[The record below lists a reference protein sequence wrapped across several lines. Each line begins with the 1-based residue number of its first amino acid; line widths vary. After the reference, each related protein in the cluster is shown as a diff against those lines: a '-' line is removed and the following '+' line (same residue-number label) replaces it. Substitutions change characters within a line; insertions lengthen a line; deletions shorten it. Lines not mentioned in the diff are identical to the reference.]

1 MFDRVNTQA
10 KALQSKLQ
18 TTSAQIKQ
26 DIETYQA
33 DLSQLNADI
42 ASFNERA
49 GGGEFSSQ
57 ADFAVARSAL
67 QRRISAINARQRSLN
82 ARISAYNNDVAE
94 LKNLAV
100 KADQLNQSI
109 NGVAAPTGV
118 NSGQSAQ

>member
-49 GGGEFSSQ
+49 KGGEFSSQ

-67 QRRISAINARQRSLN
+67 QR
-82 ARISAYNNDVAE
+82 RISAYNNDVAE